1 MCYINNSYPL
11 VKKEYYSSSKSCKK
25 LEFNGLYPHKTIYE
39 FIHTLEDEL
48 FVFCGKIVGL
58 FKVDQW
64 FYPVCH
70 YGAFLNIVAGS
81 YYCVYRHLTVFS
93 ATSKC
98 KLQVAFQ
105 DLTFAALF
113 PMLDNLIEGIDC
125 INNNGSSIALSTH
138 GEKVLTDNIVL
149 LLVKKIQ
156 RVDELSDDAVE
167 ALRMIDDIEL
177 IKQFNLDGNNF
188 TPAKSMFQTPS
199 ADLPSHVGKIGTIS
213 SLSK

>member
-25 LEFNGLYPHKTIYE
+25 LEFNGLYPPKTIYE

-93 ATSKC
+93 ATSKYDLIFFSLNSLFYFAIFSLSIEVYIFSHCYRC

-125 INNNGSSIALSTH
+125 INNN
-138 GEKVLTDNIVL
+138 VF
-149 LLVKKIQ
+149 
-156 RVDELSDDAVE
+156 
-167 ALRMIDDIEL
+167 LRI
-177 IKQFNLDGNNF
+177 
-188 TPAKSMFQTPS
+188 
-199 ADLPSHVGKIGTIS
+199 
-213 SLSK
+213 